1 MFFGPLLTHSSH
13 VTFPWQPLR
22 HALHTYFGSGPASL
36 DPVRT
41 ATRAKGHDL
50 TLEIYLAQDQL
61 GLGRSLAHPY
71 RLQAARTC

>member
-41 ATRAKGHDL
+41 ATRVKEYDL
-50 TLEIYLAQDQL
+50 TRGNLSSTRLTRA
-61 GLGRSLAHPY
+61 GPVSRSS
-71 RLQAARTC
+71 